1 MNLAQ
6 ENDKIKVELEMMKG
20 AVSRLEL
27 AKKGLESE
35 VTTLTEDVRSSDTS
49 LRESTAEQR
58 RLQEAMAEVQDSA
71 MRDRKE
77 LEKWKQASEVV
88 QAKLGKIYQL
98 VEGAGASAAA
108 GEGGVD
114 IDKVLYDAKFIM
126 LGEDN

>member
-20 AVSRLEL
+20 AVTRLEL

-35 VTTLTEDVRSSDTS
+35 VSTLTEDVRSSDKS
-49 LRESTAEQR
+49 LRESMAEQR

-71 MRDRKE
+71 MQDRKE

-88 QAKLGKIYQL
+88 QAKLGKIYQIL
-98 VEGAGASAAA
+98 DHFAR
-108 GEGGVD
+108 VD
-114 IDKVLYDAKFIM
+114 RQYGFMNACERVCVRAC
-126 LGEDN
+126 G